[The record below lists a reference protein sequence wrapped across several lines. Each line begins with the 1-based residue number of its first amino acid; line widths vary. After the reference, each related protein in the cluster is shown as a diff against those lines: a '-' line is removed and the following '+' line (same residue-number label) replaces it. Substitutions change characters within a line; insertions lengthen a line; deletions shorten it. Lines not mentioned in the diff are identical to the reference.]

1 MQRDC
6 RPQRR
11 RVRSFCSLYQNDI
24 IELLNKIL
32 KIIFLVVNFVEGTA
46 MMKNNLVIDDE
57 THGVFVEICC
67 VPLVVTNPLS
77 RVRLILDKK
86 LGVIS
91 REKVGKG

>member
-1 MQRDC
+1 
-6 RPQRR
+6 
-11 RVRSFCSLYQNDI
+11 
-24 IELLNKIL
+24 
-32 KIIFLVVNFVEGTA
+32 